1 MLILTSVLTAILVY
15 ICAFA
20 FALGGSYRALEKQFD
35 LFGICLCACVTAFGG
50 GIIRDTIL
58 HKAPVFFTNP
68 SLLIATG
75 LGVACAIAIYKR
87 TAAFSHYIAAVNA
100 TGLVTASL
108 VGCQSAAAAGL
119 GLPAMALFAFLGAAG
134 GGIMTQVITGGKH
147 MLYGDFYPA
156 LSILFACEFFLV
168 RSYAHE
174 TLVQCILLGN
184 VFILR
189 LITAQMQTKLWRPH
203 SQKHTPREETPSE
216 LVADIETAK

>member
-1 MLILTSVLTAILVY
+1 VLITILVY
-15 ICAFA
+15 IGAFA

-68 SLLIATG
+68 SLLIAVG
-75 LGVACAIAIYKR
+75 LGVACAIAIYRWTKL
-87 TAAFSHYIAAVNA
+87 FSHYITTVNA
-100 TGLVTASL
+100 LGLVIASL
-108 VGCQSAAAAGL
+108 IGCQSAAAAGL

-134 GGIMTQVITGGKH
+134 GGIMTQVITGSKH

-184 VFILR
+184 VFLLR
-189 LITAQMQTKLWRPH
+189 LFTAQIQTKMWRPH
-203 SQKHTPREETPSE
+203 SLKRTQEETTPNV
-216 LVADIETAK
+216 LVADQALPD